1 MINLIRFIVF
11 IFIITLSLSLKASE
25 ASNWLKQ
32 EVDKILIA
40 YQDPNLPNENRFLL
54 IEQTINNNFPGKSIA
69 INIAKQSYKNAKEE
83 TRKKYINLFKRHLAL
98 NIASLMQ
105 GYSNQKY
112 ELTDSR
118 YDEKNKVNYIDMEVY
133 LDTGEMIVTWRVL
146 KHKERYF
153 VIDLII
159 SGISLYETKRSE
171 FNSMLKNVDN
181 DLTKLNE
188 ELHKINESSY
198 QKIIN

>member
-1 MINLIRFIVF
+1 MINLIRFLVF
-11 IFIITLSLSLKASE
+11 IFIIVLSLSLKASE

-83 TRKKYINLFKRHLAL
+83 TRNKYINLFKRHLAL

-112 ELTDSR
+112 KLTDAR

-133 LDTGEMIVTWRVL
+133 LDTGEIIVTWRVL

-181 DLTKLNE
+181 DLAKLNE
-188 ELHKINESSY
+188 ELYKKNESSY